1 MRSKERMLLALC
13 LMTALLLS
21 GCSSKSEY
29 FIEKPKDNKF
39 NMESVSELQNSDV
52 ELIKEFL
59 PEVTEWYNS
68 IDISKEQSIDF
79 VADEIDDLG
88 HRLYESP
95 TWTSYLNNF
104 ASGNVAEG
112 DKEKFQQIEKANVIY
127 GKIAEIVM
135 TSDMNVILSE
145 KSDMN
150 MTISE
155 EIWIELG
162 DCIKEAIDYY
172 YE

>member
-1 MRSKERMLLALC
+1 MRAMKRMLVAIC
-13 LMTALLLS
+13 LMATLLIS

-29 FIEKPKDNKF
+29 YIEKPKENKF

-59 PEVTEWYNS
+59 PKVTEWYNT
-68 IDISKEQSIDF
+68 IDISKEQTIDF
-79 VADEIDDLG
+79 VADEIEDLG
-88 HRLYESP
+88 HKLCESP
-95 TWTSYLNNF
+95 IWTSYLNSF
-104 ASGNVAEG
+104 ASGSATEE
-112 DKEKFQQIEKANVIY
+112 DKEKFQQIEKANAIY
-127 GKIAEIVM
+127 GKIAEIMM
-135 TSDMNVILSE
+135 TTEMNVTLFEESDMT
-145 KSDMN
+145 

>member
-1 MRSKERMLLALC
+1 MLFRS
-13 LMTALLLS
+13 
-21 GCSSKSEY
+21 
-29 FIEKPKDNKF
+29 
-39 NMESVSELQNSDV
+39 
-52 ELIKEFL
+52 
-59 PEVTEWYNS
+59 WYNS